1 MLALSAENL
10 TTLQRNVFGSY
21 CRAFT
26 TRGLHIQWAA
36 SSGAGPYLFCDGS
49 PLVDK
54 TPHCYWNISPN
65 SAVETAADGCAW
77 IWHHGPRRPFPPGSP
92 TLIVLPRN
100 DLFEIRGIDNSPAG
114 WAEYRSQIDV
124 PWAEKLAE
132 VYFLGSFT
140 GRLDAANLRVLACRL
155 LHDSDLPSNVGLT
168 TELIPQELDLDVPLK
183 QHEPLYVMG
192 QHRFVLSL
200 WGNHPFN
207 PRLYRGLEA
216 GSLVFHQATPD
227 IQLLEDG
234 ILVPGLHYVEIA
246 PDLSDLLEQVE
257 HYLAH
262 PGEAREIA
270 ETGHRQWQEHLF
282 VPTPYTVPDV
292 IWERLTSQPDW
303 PAFRA
308 AFDVH

>member
-1 MLALSAENL
+1 VLALSAENL
-10 TTLQRNVFGSY
+10 TTQQRNVFGSY
-21 CRAFT
+21 CRAFA
-26 TRGLHIQWAA
+26 TRGLHIQRAA
-36 SSGAGPYLFCDGS
+36 SSGAGPYLFTDGS

-54 TPHCYWNISPN
+54 TPHCYWNISTN

-114 WAEYRSQIDV
+114 WAEYRSQIGV

-132 VYFLGSFT
+132 VYFLGAFT
-140 GRLDAANLRVLACRL
+140 GRSDAANARVLACRL

-183 QHEPLYVMG
+183 QHEPLHVMG

-216 GSLVFHQATPD
+216 APSSSTRQRRTSSCSRTASSCPASTTWRSRPTSPTCSSRSSTTSHTPTK
-227 IQLLEDG
+227 
-234 ILVPGLHYVEIA
+234 PA
-246 PDLSDLLEQVE
+246 RSPRPDTANGKSTSSS
-257 HYLAH
+257 
-262 PGEAREIA
+262 PPR
-270 ETGHRQWQEHLF
+270 TPC
-282 VPTPYTVPDV
+282 PT
-292 IWERLTSQPDW
+292 
-303 PAFRA
+303 
-308 AFDVH
+308 